1 VSGQLAAEPARPD
14 AVSPAAPRRRGATLA
29 LAAGALLLPVRSVE
43 QAVFAASF
51 AAAMATLWLWGRAL
65 GRLALGLPRLAPCT
79 AVYLGQFALLAAAA
93 PATAVNG
100 VSAALLGGSLPLA
113 ALVVPAT
120 LGLLV
125 CELRAA
131 RQSIAE
137 RPARRIDLLAL
148 LAFGSVAVVVAVYSR
163 HLSALGLDIHEHTAW
178 VRQIVMRGYVPLA
191 EPGTTIVGDYPRSFH
206 LLTALWNAAGLTAP
220 AGPFAKAMPFLQTA
234 LPALAVGE
242 LLVEASARVRP
253 SLRRGW
259 EVAVGLTFY
268 VYAFLLVPMVY
279 PVVDLIG
286 TPRFSSNGL
295 LLLPIVLV
303 IAGHVCEAP
312 RAAWASLAV
321 LPLLCAWALT
331 WNPIV
336 VLLLAAVTVP
346 VLAAFSIALRP
357 ANGGAFPCRGG
368 LAALAVSGALGALVL
383 VQDPWVT
390 SMVAGR
396 STAYSALLHRCGL
409 VTFDEAVQQ
418 GLATAREKSVR
429 AAVPAPSCHD
439 ARCVMDVAGATAREA
454 LMLPARAVRSA
465 AEDLTRL
472 ARAPS
477 VPATRYALKGALP
490 FQPPILA
497 DHAGLP
503 FFAILTAGTLI
514 MAWRTVRRRRVLRP
528 PPGPANRMV
537 VASLVG
543 IGVAGVLLRFAAGLA
558 AALSDQQHDSNILA
572 GYLGSAGAHVAAG
585 FLWLPFVAAW
595 VVLAEPLVASSAAIG
610 GKGAFRSRWRAVLA
624 GAGLVLWIALPFL
637 ARLNL
642 DVPMRQRGFWGPI
655 GLRDLLAL
663 RRVEAAIPPGDG
675 VVVPAA
681 HWNIAQWEHWVIP
694 IGETT
699 ALLPYGERRYLFD
712 VYLGASYPLS
722 WRDLEGR
729 LCSRDP
735 AVRVRFLDRTRARWL
750 LVRDPGARDAADAL
764 RRQRM
769 CGESLSALG
778 ADLPAERV
786 DDGIYLFRL
795 RRG

>member
-1 VSGQLAAEPARPD
+1 VRP
-14 AVSPAAPRRRGATLA
+14 
-29 LAAGALLLPVRSVE
+29 VE
-43 QAVFAASF
+43 QAVLAASF
-51 AAAMATLWLWGRAL
+51 AAALASLWLWGRAL
-65 GRLALGLPRLAPCT
+65 GRLVLGLPRLAPCT

-93 PATAVNG
+93 PAMAVNG
-100 VSAALLGGSLPLA
+100 AAAALFGGSLPLVV
-113 ALVVPAT
+113 LVVPVT

-125 CELRAA
+125 CEVRAA
-131 RQSIAE
+131 RHSSAA
-137 RPARRIDLLAL
+137 RPAGRIDLLAL
-148 LAFGSVAVVVAVYSR
+148 LALGSVAVVVAVYSR

-178 VRQIVMRGYVPLA
+178 VRQIVVRGYVSLA
-191 EPGTTIVGDYPRSFH
+191 EPGTAIVGDYPRSFH

-242 LLVEASARVRP
+242 LLVEASAHVGP

-259 EVAVGLTFY
+259 EVAVGLAFY

-279 PVVDLIG
+279 PVLDLLG

-303 IAGHVCEAP
+303 VAGHVCEAP
-312 RAAWASLAV
+312 RAARASLAV

-346 VLAAFSIALRP
+346 VLAAFWIALRP
-357 ANGGAFPCRGG
+357 VNGGAFPCRGG
-368 LAALAVSGALGALVL
+368 LAALAVALAALVL
-383 VQDPWVT
+383 LQDPWVT

-418 GLATAREKSVR
+418 GLATGREKSVR
-429 AAVPAPSCHD
+429 AAPPAPPCHD
-439 ARCVMDVAGATAREA
+439 ARCVMDVAGRAAREA
-454 LMLPARAVRSA
+454 LTLPVRAVRSA

-477 VPATRYALKGALP
+477 VPAARDALKGALP
-490 FQPPILA
+490 FRPPVLA

-503 FFAILTAGTLI
+503 FFAILTAGTLT
-514 MAWRTVRRRRVLRP
+514 MVWRALRRRRALRP
-528 PPGPANRMV
+528 PPGPADRML

-543 IGVAGVLLRFAAGLA
+543 IGGAGVLLSFAAGLA
-558 AALSDQQHDSNILA
+558 AALNDQQHDSNILA
-572 GYLGSAGAHVAAG
+572 GYRGLAGTHVAAG

-595 VVLAEPLVASSAAIG
+595 SVLGEPLVASSALIG
-610 GKGAFRSRWRAVLA
+610 GKGVFRWWRRAVLA
-624 GAGLVLWIALPFL
+624 GAGLVLWIALPLL

-642 DVPMRQRGFWGPI
+642 DVPTRQRGFWGPI

-675 VVVPAA
+675 VVVPAE
-681 HWNIAQWEHWVIP
+681 HWNIAEWEHWVIP
-694 IGETT
+694 VGDTT

-722 WRDLEGR
+722 WRDLEDR
-729 LCSRDP
+729 LCSKDP

-750 LVRDPGARDAADAL
+750 LVRDFGARDAADAL
-764 RRQRM
+764 HRQRM
-769 CGESLSALG
+769 CGEPLAALG
-778 ADLPAERV
+778 AVLPAVRA
-786 DDGIYLFRL
+786 DRGIYLFRVHSQ
-795 RRG
+795 